1 MNRYRPAVADRKKK
15 TLWEWNDYQNFR
27 FHRVF
32 CVKSNKI
39 SGLKN
44 GKACSLRRKFC
55 GALGLEKCV
64 DILQMLY

>member
-32 CVKSNKI
+32 CVKLNKI
-39 SGLKN
+39 FLYLLVKTS
-44 GKACSLRRKFC
+44 F
-55 GALGLEKCV
+55 EKKLNFDKIIENNV
-64 DILQMLY
+64 